1 MLKNSKLF
9 VGFEKSQGMH
19 FFFTTDFSTCKDEYT
34 FRFPIITDY
43 RCLAGGVVISDSDH
57 IQSLDLGEMQNILRT
72 HFQISARGKDG
83 MNMEVGPN
91 VHFTAPFSGEVRRS
105 RLSFRMSVW
114 KYLRWVCL
122 LPHSRK
128 RYLLPVGNL

>member
-1 MLKNSKLF
+1 
-9 VGFEKSQGMH
+9 MH

-83 MNMEVGPN
+83 MNMGGRPEC
-91 VHFTAPFSGEVRRS
+91 PFYCPFFWRS
-105 RLSFRMSVW
+105 S
-114 KYLRWVCL
+114 
-122 LPHSRK
+122 
-128 RYLLPVGNL
+128 